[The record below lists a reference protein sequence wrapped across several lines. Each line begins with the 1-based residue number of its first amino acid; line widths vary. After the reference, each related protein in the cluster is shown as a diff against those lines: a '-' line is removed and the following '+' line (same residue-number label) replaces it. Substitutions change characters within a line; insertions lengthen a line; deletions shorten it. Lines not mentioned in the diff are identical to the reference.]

1 MTSVVDAVDV
11 GNLLRTW
18 RERRRFSQ
26 LELSNRSRV
35 STRHLSR
42 VETGRAHP
50 TPEMVL
56 HLADHL
62 DVPLRER
69 NRLLLAAGYAPQ
81 YPDRRLDDVSI
92 AEVMDGLRHLLD
104 AHLPY
109 PALLLDTFWDVVDAN
124 AAVDQLL
131 VGCEPALLEPPIN
144 VVRLCLHPGG
154 LAPRIRNL
162 HQWAAHLHQQVT
174 HRAEHSHHP
183 RHRELL
189 AEIESYVDQPS
200 RNPVNTGPVLTLELQ
215 TAGGLL
221 RFFSTSAQLDT
232 ASDATLEGLHLETF
246 LPADVATRTAVG
258 TVVHRPAGV
267 VGGAQQNPGHG

>member
-1 MTSVVDAVDV
+1 MTVAVDDSEV
-11 GNLLRTW
+11 GALLRTW

-26 LELSNRSRV
+26 QELSNRSRV

-50 TPEMVL
+50 TSEMVL

-69 NRLLLAAGYAPQ
+69 NRMLLAAGYAPRYQ
-81 YPDRRLDDVSI
+81 DNALDDAPV
-92 AEVMDGLRHLLD
+92 AVVMAGLRHLLD

-109 PALLLDTFWDVVDAN
+109 PALLLDTYWDVVDAN
-124 AAVDQLL
+124 AAVAQLL
-131 VGCEPALLEPPIN
+131 EGCDPALLEPPLN

-162 HQWAAHLHQQVT
+162 GQWAAHLHQQVT
-174 HRAEHSHHP
+174 HRAEHTHDR
-183 RHRELL
+183 RHLELL
-189 AEIESYVDQPS
+189 VEIESYLDRPPS
-200 RNPVNTGPVLTLELQ
+200 SPVTTGPVLTLEVES
-215 TAGGLL
+215 AAGLL

-232 ASDATLEGLHLETF
+232 ATDATLEGLHLETF
-246 LPADVATRTAVG
+246 LPADVATRQAFG
-258 TVVHRPAGV
+258 
-267 VGGAQQNPGHG
+267 

>member
-1 MTSVVDAVDV
+1 MALVVDPVVNPVVNPGDV
-11 GNLLRTW
+11 GALLRTW

-42 VETGRAHP
+42 VETGKARP

-69 NRLLLAAGYAPQ
+69 NRLLLAAGYAPAYRDHQ
-81 YPDRRLDDVSI
+81 LDDGSV
-92 AEVMDGLRHLLD
+92 AVVMDGLRHLLD

-109 PALLLDTFWDVVDAN
+109 PALLLDTFWDVIDAN
-124 AAVDQLL
+124 AAVDLML
-131 VGCEPALLEPPIN
+131 VGCDPALLEPPLN
-144 VVRLCLHPGG
+144 VLRLTLHPGG

-162 HQWAAHLHQQVT
+162 HTWAAHLHQQAS
-174 HRAEHSHHP
+174 HRAEHTHDR
-183 RHRELL
+183 RHRELV
-189 AEIESYVDQPS
+189 AEIESYLGGPPGPLTS
-200 RNPVNTGPVLTLELQ
+200 SGPVLTLELESP
-215 TAGGLL
+215 AGTL

-232 ASDATLEGLHLETF
+232 ATDAALEGVHLETF
-246 LPADVATRTAVG
+246 LPADVATREAFG
-258 TVVHRPAGV
+258 
-267 VGGAQQNPGHG
+267 

>member
-1 MTSVVDAVDV
+1 MTVLVDDAEV
-11 GNLLRTW
+11 GALLRTW

-26 LELSNRSRV
+26 QELSNRSRV

-50 TPEMVL
+50 TPDMVL

-69 NRLLLAAGYAPQ
+69 NRMLLAAGYAPRYQ
-81 YPDRRLDDVSI
+81 DNGLDDASV
-92 AEVMDGLRHLLD
+92 AVVMEGLRHLLD

-109 PALLLDTFWDVVDAN
+109 PALLLDTYWDVVDAN

-131 VGCEPALLEPPIN
+131 EGCDPALLVPPLN
-144 VVRLCLHPGG
+144 VVRLCLHPQG

-162 HQWAAHLHQQVT
+162 DQWAAHLHQQVT
-174 HRAEHSHHP
+174 HRAEHTHDR

-189 AEIESYVDQPS
+189 AEIESYLERPPGS
-200 RNPVNTGPVLTLELQ
+200 PVSTGPVLTLEVES
-215 TAGGLL
+215 AVGLL

-232 ASDATLEGLHLETF
+232 ATDATLEGLHLETF
-246 LPADVATRTAVG
+246 LPADVATRQAFG
-258 TVVHRPAGV
+258 
-267 VGGAQQNPGHG
+267 